1 MDIEVLI
8 ADEGMV
14 LTDGECYG
22 KRIYLGENRSS
33 SEFWQISQEVYEK
46 LQAEE
51 EEQLTAEEAL
61 NIIMGGEV
69 NDEERSDG
77 SETSDGDGGA
87 QP

>member
-1 MDIEVLI
+1 MDIDFLI

-22 KRIYLGENRSS
+22 KRIYLGADRSP

-61 NIIMGGEV
+61 HIIMGGELR
-69 NDEERSDG
+69 DEERSNG

-87 QP
+87 KS

>member
-14 LTDGECYG
+14 YTDGECYG

-33 SEFWQISQEVYEK
+33 SEFWQITEAEYEK
-46 LQAEE
+46 MLSEQ

-87 QP
+87 KS